1 MVNAQKGVLIECD
14 IPMAQYII
22 FLDSKRGGA
31 EKFILQ
37 VLDDTHM
44 LILADAADMVQK
56 MCRDWMDANT
66 WYGVKVQCVWDSSGR
81 LASPS
86 RVLQYA

>member
-1 MVNAQKGVLIECD
+1 MVNAQKGILIECD

-44 LILADAADMVQK
+44 LIHAEAADMVQK

-66 WYGVKVQCVWDSSGR
+66 YEK
-81 LASPS
+81 PT
-86 RVLQYA
+86 